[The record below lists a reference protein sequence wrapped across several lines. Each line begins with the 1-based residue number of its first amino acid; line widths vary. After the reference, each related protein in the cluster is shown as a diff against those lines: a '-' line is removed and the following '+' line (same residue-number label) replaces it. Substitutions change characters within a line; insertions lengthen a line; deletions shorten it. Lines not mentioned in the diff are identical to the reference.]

1 MLSRPALVASLALA
15 CSVAVAPVA
24 RADNHAWAAAK
35 SVLPGGMLVVGGA
48 DVNSVRA
55 SALFQK
61 MWPALIA
68 QSGAPADVLDA
79 VKTTCNVDAL
89 ASIDSVAVAV
99 NDGGKGAFV
108 IALKGLTQP
117 QVEDCITK
125 LAASKAGKLA
135 IAHTG
140 QIATYSGVGDKSFSV
155 KWLEKST
162 FMVTTEPGDPS
173 SYKAMTA
180 GGLAKDKT
188 FAPGLAAV
196 KTSATAWAVVN
207 KQEDLGTIKGKMMLG
222 YGDASVAGGTV
233 SANLHVVMDSDA
245 TSAAAV
251 AEAKKQIDDAM
262 KSGQVP
268 PMLAGLI
275 KALVIKT
282 AGKEVV
288 VSGQITETDLA
299 MLVTMITSGGGGG
312 GSQTAPAPPPPPP
325 PAPPKH

>member
-15 CSVAVAPVA
+15 CSVIVAPAA

-35 SVLPGGMLVVGGA
+35 SLLPGGMLVVGGA
-48 DVNSVRA
+48 DVTSVRA

-61 MWPALIA
+61 MWPTLIA
-68 QSGAPADVLDA
+68 QAGAPADALDA
-79 VKTTCNVDAL
+79 VKATCNVDAL
-89 ASIDSVAVAV
+89 ASIDSVALAV

-108 IALKGLTQP
+108 VALKGVTQP
-117 QVEDCITK
+117 QVEDCLTK
-125 LAASKAGKLA
+125 LAASKAGKLS
-135 IAHTG
+135 IAHAG
-140 QIATYSGVGDKSFSV
+140 QLATYSGVGDKSFSV

-173 SYKAMTA
+173 SFKAMTA
-180 GGLAKDKT
+180 GGLTKDKA

-222 YGDASVAGGTV
+222 YGDATVASGTV
-233 SANLHVVMDSDA
+233 SANLHIVFDSDA
-245 TSAAAV
+245 TATAAAT
-251 AEAKKQIDDAM
+251 EGKKQIDEAM
-262 KSGQVP
+262 KGGQVP
-268 PMLAGLI
+268 PMIAGLM

-282 AGKEVV
+282 AGKELA
-288 VSGQITETDLA
+288 VSGQITETDLG
-299 MLVTMITSGGGGG
+299 MLIAMITSAGGGNSNGG
-312 GSQTAPAPPPPPP
+312 PPPPP